1 MTTITIERALLD
13 EIVELFDN
21 AIAARYPH
29 EILRDLRT
37 ALAAPATAPSH
48 TEAEVQE
55 LLHDDRE
62 MTEERFEISVR
73 RILGVP
79 AP

>member
-1 MTTITIERALLD
+1 MTTITIERKLL
-13 EIVELFDN
+13 EEVVEMFDN
-21 AIAARYPH
+21 AISTRYPH
-29 EILRDLRT
+29 EILRDIRAT
-37 ALAAPATAPSH
+37 IAAPATAPSH